1 MLVRYLI
8 TPSFAFT
15 MQNEIKYGSKGK
27 SLALRLKSPVKT
39 TRLTSQ
45 ISNMSSQYPIS
56 IQKRGIMNLIF

>member
-1 MLVRYLI
+1 
-8 TPSFAFT
+8 

-56 IQKRGIMNLIF
+56 IQKGAS